1 MMNTVFLLV
10 LHQMRLPLLLLS
22 SVYAIATIGLTLIP
36 GVDGKGDV
44 WYLDFFHAFYF
55 VSFMGT
61 TTGFGEIPHP
71 FSGGQRMWALLFIYI
86 TVAIWVYTI
95 GRLISVLS
103 SDMLRNAIIAQQFR
117 RQVRV
122 IRTPFSLICGYGD
135 AGSKLVDAMRR
146 RMLTATVIEIRQERV
161 DVLALSDSEIAVPAM
176 CGDAGIPDNLLLAG
190 IAHPMCRNVVALTDH
205 NAINLRIAITA
216 KVLNSNVTVI
226 SRASAY
232 DIEANMAS
240 FGTEHIIDPFHS
252 FARDLGL
259 ATYAPYQFL
268 LSLWLH
274 SEPGDLLREVQRVPE
289 GKWIVCGYGRFGQ
302 AIHQEMVN
310 QGLSVQVVEPNAEL
324 PKITPDAIIGDGT
337 GAEILR
343 RAGVESAVGIIAGTD
358 DDSNNLSI
366 IVTAKALNPNLFV
379 IVRQNEHTNGSLFK
393 ASNANVAME
402 PSDVIA
408 RKIKSI
414 LTNRSIDE
422 FLSLARARDDR
433 WARALTNR
441 IRQLSREIYDND
453 NVLPETWELV
463 IGEPDT
469 PTLMRAIENGDS
481 VRIGHLLQDHINRD
495 SMLPSMVLFH
505 SSKSG
510 AFCLP
515 PIHTLLGEGD
525 KLLFLGSAAAR
536 WKMGWTQ
543 HNDIAL
549 EYILTGKTKPQS
561 YIGRWLASGSP

>member
-1 MMNTVFLLV
+1 MNTVFFLV

-36 GVDGKGDV
+36 GVDGEGDL
-44 WYLDFFHAFYF
+44 WHLDFFHAFYF

-61 TTGFGEIPHP
+61 TTGFGEIPYP
-71 FSGGQRMWALLFIYI
+71 FSDGQRMWALLFIYI
-86 TVAIWVYTI
+86 TVATWIYTI

-103 SDMLRNAIIAQQFR
+103 SDMLRNAITAYHFT
-117 RQVRV
+117 RQVKM
-122 IRTPFSLICGYGD
+122 IRAPFSLICGYGD

-146 RMLTATVIEIRQERV
+146 RMLSATVIEIQQERV
-161 DVLALSDSEIAVPAM
+161 DALILIDSEIAVPAI

-190 IAHPMCRNVVALTDH
+190 ITHPMCRNVVALTED
-205 NAINLRIAITA
+205 NAVNLHIAITA
-216 KVLNSNVTVI
+216 KVLNPSVTVI
-226 SRASAY
+226 SRASAH

-240 FGTEHIIDPFHS
+240 FGTEHIIDPFDS

-268 LSLWLH
+268 LSLWLR
-274 SEPGDLLREVQRVPE
+274 SEPGEPLREAQRVPE
-289 GKWIVCGYGRFGQ
+289 GKWIICGYGRFGQ
-302 AIHQEMVN
+302 AIHKEMVN
-310 QGLSVQVVEPNAEL
+310 QDLSVQIVEPDAEL
-324 PKITPDAIIGDGT
+324 PNMTPDAIIGDGT
-337 GAEILR
+337 GAEILL

-402 PSDVIA
+402 ASGVIA
-408 RKIKSI
+408 RKIKTI
-414 LTNRSIDE
+414 LTNHSIDE

-433 WARALTNR
+433 WARVLTSR
-441 IRQLSREIYDND
+441 IRQLSREIYYNG
-453 NVLPETWELV
+453 NVLPESWELV
-463 IGEPDT
+463 IGRSET
-469 PTLMRAIENGDS
+469 PALMRALEKDVS
-481 VRIGHLLQDHINRD
+481 VRIGHLLQDHTARD
-495 SMLPSMVLFH
+495 TVLPAIVLFY
-505 SSKSG
+505 SGKSG

-515 PIHTLLGEGD
+515 PIHTLLAEGD
-525 KLLFLGSAAAR
+525 KLLFLGGAAAR

-543 HNDIAL
+543 QNDIAL
-549 EYILTGKTKPQS
+549 EYVLTGQTRPQS
-561 YIGRWLASGSP
+561 YISRWLASRSA